1 MGAPVLASGAKQ
13 SSGAAFTKVALP
25 WVASLRSR

>member
-1 MGAPVLASGAKQ
+1 VAVLAGGAKQ
-13 SSGAAFTKVALP
+13 SSGATIVEIARL